1 MAETPRGRL
10 TPSSITLLQETSDTS
25 GKPVVQVLDL
35 SLLPSQPNRSD
46 RYRILL
52 SDGATSCHAML
63 ATQLT
68 PLVRAGTISLHTI
81 VRLNDFVIQD
91 IRDAA
96 SGTSTRVVVV
106 LTLDV
111 LGPGGGVVGSPA
123 PYTPASA
130 QPATAPLNVTE
141 VIGFDVPE
149 PGAHAATGSATVTS
163 GGLMSMA
170 AQSPVRATAHHP
182 ISSINPYQHG
192 WKIRG
197 RCSFKSPL
205 KTFTN
210 MRGQGKILSF
220 ELTDS
225 SGSIRVTGFRD
236 YAVEAQ
242 ALVHVGSMYS
252 LSGAAVRP
260 ENEKFNRSSS
270 AFEIM
275 LDSRSVLKAID
286 DDGSVAALKFTFTK
300 IRELDK
306 LPAGE
311 CDVVAVVH
319 RVSEVNEIGARS
331 TGEAVKRRVITLVD
345 DSGASVEL
353 TFFGDQC
360 ARYLIDNDDA
370 HPVVVLQGAKRSDF
384 NSVSLGV
391 TGSTTVL
398 IDPSSVP
405 EASILRSWYDAHAWT
420 EESLRAMTGSF
431 GVSAG
436 VFGDRKALADALAED
451 VAPKVSSGAAVSFA
465 MRGYVTL
472 VKKERGLWYPA
483 DPQTKKKVTEVGDG
497 IWRSAGGEKD
507 FSEAEVDFRYL
518 TNIRFSDFSGAQ
530 WAASFEE
537 SSRVAFGRPAKEMR
551 HLLSADPYLFDD
563 VVDDIYFRPVVVKLS
578 VKENLYQG
586 EARIRYTV
594 SRLEKVDFVA
604 EGRALLSE
612 IARLRIENDLACRSS
627 SPRSTSLRKSR

>member
-1 MAETPRGRL
+1 MAETPWGRL
-10 TPSSITLLQETSDTS
+10 TPSSITLLQETADTS
-25 GKPVVQVLDL
+25 GKPVVQVLDIAL
-35 SLLPSQPNRSD
+35 IRPQPNRSD

-68 PLVRAGTISLHTI
+68 PLARAGIIAPHTV
-81 VRLNDFVIQD
+81 VRLNDFVLQD

-111 LGPGGGVVGSPA
+111 LGPGGGVAGSPA
-123 PYTPASA
+123 PYTPATTK
-130 QPATAPLNVTE
+130 PAAPLDKID
-141 VIGFDVPE
+141 VIGFVKPE
-149 PGAHAATGSATVTS
+149 PGARAASGSASGASAS
-163 GGLMSMA
+163 GGLMWMA
-170 AQSPVRATAHHP
+170 ARSPVRATAHRP
-182 ISSINPYQHG
+182 ISIINPYQRG

-197 RCSFKSPL
+197 RCSSKFPL

-210 MRGQGKILSF
+210 KRGEGKVLSF
-220 ELTDS
+220 ELTDD
-225 SGSIRVTGFRD
+225 SGSILITGFGD
-236 YAVEAQ
+236 SAVKAE
-242 ALVHVGSMYS
+242 ALVHVGSLYS
-252 LSGAAVRP
+252 LSGAVVKPA
-260 ENEKFNRSSS
+260 NEKFNRSSS
-270 AFEIM
+270 DFEIT
-275 LDSRSVLKAID
+275 LDSKSVLEAIE
-286 DDGSVAALKFTFTK
+286 DDGSVASIKFKFTK
-300 IRELDK
+300 ISELDK

-319 RVSEVNEIGARS
+319 RVSDVDEIVARS
-331 TGEAVKRRVITLVD
+331 TGEAVKRRVVTLVD

-353 TFFGDQC
+353 TFFRDQC
-360 ARYLIDNDDA
+360 ARYLIDDDA
-370 HPVVVLQGAKRSDF
+370 HPVVVLRGAKRSDF

-398 IDPSSVP
+398 IDPTTVP

-420 EESLRAMTGSF
+420 EESLRAMSGCF
-431 GVSAG
+431 CVSGG
-436 VFGDRKALADALAED
+436 VFGDRKTLADALAED
-451 VAPKVSSGAAVSFA
+451 IAPNVSSGAAVSFA
-465 MRGYVTL
+465 IRGYVTL

-497 IWRSAGGEKD
+497 IWRSASGEKD
-507 FSEAEVDFRYL
+507 LNEAEVDFRYL
-518 TNIRFSDFSGAQ
+518 TNMKFSDFSGAQ

-537 SSRVAFGRPAKEMR
+537 ASLVAFGRPAKEMR
-551 HLLSADPYLFDD
+551 QLLSADPDLFDD
-563 VVDDIYFRPVVVKLS
+563 VVDDIYFRPVVAKFI
-578 VKENLYQG
+578 VKESIFQG

-612 IARLRIENDLACRSS
+612 IARLR
-627 SPRSTSLRKSR
+627 T